1 MGNTLKCFIFF
12 TFRDGPW
19 GGCNQFLKALRNELQ
34 ATGHWADTP
43 ESADVILL
51 DSFNEAHAVLAL
63 KKRFP
68 KTPFVQRMDGPISL
82 YRGKDLH
89 VDRLIHTISA
99 TIPDG
104 VIFQSHYSRNANLSL
119 KMPPPRHSTVILNAA
134 NHEHFHR
141 GDHPAGGGRIKII
154 ATSWSSNRNKGFDVY
169 TYLDQHLDFTR
180 YSMTFVGNSPV
191 TFTNIHHEPPKTTA
205 ELAQFLRRSDMYVS
219 ASRHESCSNSLLE
232 ALACGLPSVVIRS
245 GGNPEIL
252 GRGGELFSG
261 TNDVI
266 PAIEK
271 VSASL
276 MQYKEN
282 ITPRSIVDVSREYV
296 AFFEKVCEASS
307 MPKKL
312 EWGGELKLRLRLAQ
326 WRFLSLAPHWH
337 AIFRGLVRNSRK
349 A

>member
-1 MGNTLKCFIFF
+1 MDSTLKCFIFF

-51 DSFNEAHAVLAL
+51 DSFNEANGVIAL

-68 KTPFVQRMDGPISL
+68 KTRFVQRMDGPISI
-82 YRGKDLH
+82 YRGKDLY

-104 VIFQSHYSRNANLSL
+104 VIFQSQYSRNANLSL
-119 KMPPPRHSTVILNAA
+119 KMPPPRHSTVILNAV
-134 NHEHFHR
+134 NHEYFYC
-141 GDHPAGGGRIKII
+141 GEHPAKGGHINII

-169 TYLDQHLDFTR
+169 TYLDRHLDFTR

-191 TFTNIHHEPPKTTA
+191 PFANIHLEPPKATA
-205 ELAQFLRRSDMYVS
+205 ELAQFLRRSDLYVT

-232 ALACGLPSVVIRS
+232 ALACRLPSVVIRS

-252 GRGGELFSG
+252 SQGGELFSDA
-261 TNDVI
+261 NDVI

-271 VSASL
+271 VSANL
-276 MQYKEN
+276 MHYKEN
-282 ITPRSIVDVSREYV
+282 IPHRSIVDVSREYV
-296 AFFEKVCEASS
+296 AFFEKVRETSS
-307 MPKKL
+307 LPKKL
-312 EWGGELKLRLRLAQ
+312 SVGGELKLRLRLAQ
-326 WRFLSLAPHWH
+326 WRFLSLAPHWY
-337 AIFRGLVRNSRK
+337 AIFRSIVRNSRK